1 VTAAAAIRKRVAGR
15 VLAAALFGL
24 REALEG
30 DRPRPAVVTEAP
42 EPGDDDWLI
51 WLDRDDPSRS
61 LVIRTEPAP
70 QA

>member
-1 VTAAAAIRKRVAGR
+1 VTAAIRKRVAGR

-42 EPGDDDWLI
+42 EPGEDDWLI
-51 WLDRDDPSRS
+51 WLDQDDPSRS
-61 LVIRTEPAP
+61 LVIRTERSAP
-70 QA
+70 PV